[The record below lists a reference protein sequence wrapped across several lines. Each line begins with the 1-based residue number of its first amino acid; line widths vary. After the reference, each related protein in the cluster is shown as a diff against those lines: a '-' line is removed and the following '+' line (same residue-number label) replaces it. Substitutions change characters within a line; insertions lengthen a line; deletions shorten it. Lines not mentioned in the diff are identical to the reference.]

1 MRIFIVFL
9 LFIYS
14 CNNSYVEN
22 YELIINSNDKIL
34 NKKSTIEISVN
45 GLNTDEI
52 IAIKYYLNGI
62 QIQSTAKLT
71 NTKLGLNKIDLII
84 STKNKIYNLNKEFDV
99 FSDFEPEIYTYTII
113 NEFNHDISS
122 YTQGL
127 EFYNEYLYESTG
139 LNGFSSLRKIDL
151 FNNKVLETRFLDK
164 QYFGEGLTI
173 INDKILQLTWKSK
186 LGLIYDLKSFN
197 MIGTF
202 EYGKSFEGWG
212 LANDGKTIYKSD
224 GTDKIW
230 LLDGEK
236 FNELG
241 YIEVI
246 TNNKKIKN
254 INELEVV
261 GDVIYANTYQF
272 NNDVGLIIDKN
283 TGAVNGII
291 NFKGLRDKV
300 KKHPDLDVLNGIAF
314 NKKRNSFFVT
324 GKKWNKIFEIKIS
337 KQ

>member
-71 NTKLGLNKIDLII
+71 NTKLGLNKLDLII

-186 LGLIYDLKSFN
+186 LGFIYDLKSFN
-197 MIGTF
+197 MIGSF

-324 GKKWNKIFEIKIS
+324 GKKWNKIFEIKIF
-337 KQ
+337 